1 MPSRYI
7 FTAALLSFT
16 AGIAQAATKPVLT
29 LDEARK
35 VINSAVDYAS
45 KNKAPGAAIA
55 VVDDGGSII
64 ALERLDGT
72 FPSGPNISIG
82 KARTAAGFKRPT
94 RDIENAINKGRVSMT
109 TLPAVTA
116 FTPLQ
121 GGVPLMIAGELVGA
135 IGVSGAAS
143 AQQDD
148 EIAQAAADAFA
159 AMTAKHAEVEHIPAA
174 TVKRAFAKGD
184 SLVATDAYQVN
195 ASRRD
200 AAGQAEVH
208 LRDTDII
215 YVVGGS
221 AEFVTGGTVVDPV
234 PTSTHEI
241 RGSALAGGTDRSLKP
256 GDVIT
261 VPQGVPHW
269 FKQVKA
275 PFTYYVVKS
284 TSQGG

>member
-1 MPSRYI
+1 MPTRPT
-7 FTAALLSFT
+7 FTLATLALAMGS
-16 AGIAQAATKPVLT
+16 AHAATKPVLT
-29 LDEARK
+29 LEEAHK
-35 VINSAVDYAS
+35 VIDAAVDYAH

-64 ALERLDGT
+64 LLERLDGT

-109 TLPAVTA
+109 TLPAVTT

-121 GGVPLMIAGELVGA
+121 GGVPLVIEGDLVGA
-135 IGVSGAAS
+135 IGVSGASS

-148 EIAQAAADAFA
+148 DIAQAAADSFA
-159 AMTAKHAEVEHIPAA
+159 AMTAKHVEVEHIPAVK
-174 TVKRAFAKGD
+174 VKRAFANGD
-184 SLVATDAYQVN
+184 SLIATDAYQVN

-221 AEFVTGGTVVDPV
+221 ADFVTGGTVLNPV
-234 PTSTHEI
+234 SISAYEI
-241 RGSALAGGTDRSLKP
+241 RGSALEGGADRALNT

-284 TSQGG
+284 SSKGG